1 MITLFKKEVFS
12 FLNSLIGYIVMV
24 VFITIIGLF
33 MWVFPGDFNIFE
45 GGYANIDTLFI
56 IAPWVFM
63 FLAPAITMRS
73 FADEYKVGTIE
84 LLLTK
89 PLSDWQIILGKY
101 LAGAALILFSLLPT
115 LIYYISVKDLASPVG
130 NVDEGAIWG
139 SYLGLLFLS
148 TAFVSIGVFAS
159 SLSSNQIVSFIIGV
173 FLSFFMYIGFE
184 SIAGLQ
190 LFGPLDLL
198 IINFGINE
206 HYISMSRGVIDTR
219 DVLYFLTLIYF
230 FLLLTK
236 FRLSSRRW

>member
-101 LAGAALILFSLLPT
+101 LAGAALIFFSLLPT

>member
-115 LIYYISVKDLASPVG
+115 LIYYVSVKDLASPVG